1 MVEIVALEPMQRSI
15 LFALWAIQD
24 FSRRHRFLALDLWGG
39 QFEYR
44 IPVLISETEIALR
57 AEGFNFRLTF
67 QIEPLAGGSVV
78 FAPARV
84 GGKNHFLAHDDKN
97 PSRADLFCRD
107 GPHAFDC
114 APSQRLVI
122 LRERAHLPADAP
134 HQSGYPQW
142 RASPRPDR
150 ASASGR

>member
-1 MVEIVALEPMQRSI
+1 
-15 LFALWAIQD
+15 
-24 FSRRHRFLALDLWGG
+24 LALDLWGG
-39 QFEYR
+39 QLEYR

-84 GGKNHFLAHDDKN
+84 GGKNHFLAHIDKN

-122 LRERAHLPADAP
+122 LRAGAHLPADAP
-134 HQSGYPQW
+134 HQSGYPQ
-142 RASPRPDR
+142 
-150 ASASGR
+150 

>member
-1 MVEIVALEPMQRSI
+1 MAASLWR

-44 IPVLISETEIALR
+44 IPVLISEAEIALR

-78 FAPARV
+78 FSPARV

-97 PSRADLFCRD
+97 LSRADLFVVTGR
-107 GPHAFDC
+107 
-114 APSQRLVI
+114 V
-122 LRERAHLPADAP
+122 LPGAARRRIIP
-134 HQSGYPQW
+134 FVMAITSW
-142 RASPRPDR
+142 A
-150 ASASGR
+150 GRSR